1 MARQRLLELAVPH
14 LCVHKPGGTTGEKD
28 RPSNPGLQCWKITPQ
43 TSVCKNLW
51 GPRWWEKLP
60 TSQEFIGETHRVPES
75 TQNHSPGNWHQKGP
89 ICLWEA
95 GEVSEIWLSAKEAAL
110 FPLGPLPHIQCH
122 NAATWVASLWQIPK
136 APPLTM

>member
-1 MARQRLLELAVPH
+1 MADGVGSLTVH
-14 LCVHKPGGTTGEKD
+14 LDKLGGTTGEKD

-75 TQNHSPGNWHQKGP
+75 TQNHLPWNQYQKGP
-89 ICLWEA
+89 IGLWVVE
-95 GEVSEIWLSAKEAAL
+95 EVTKSHLRAEQAAL
-110 FPLGPLPHIQCH
+110 FSLGPLPPHTAPQCREVGCPTLV
-122 NAATWVASLWQIPK
+122 NT
-136 APPLTM
+136 